1 MSGWAAAGSAAAS
14 MGGNALEYGYQRNLA
29 KRARDWQ
36 EKMYSR
42 MHQVEVA
49 DLEAAGLNPILSSA
63 HSSSMPNASGGGS
76 VSGTDLGRSM
86 MSGMATAQQMKESK
100 ANVELKKED
109 IRSKEM
115 EVRSEAKMYDW
126 LEKNPKLKDMFYSSM
141 LAKRSGMNPSI
152 YAPLLGMSSAGT
164 KSRVQS
170 WVDKLFGSS
179 VRKHYGGIGKKPIVN
194 DLFPKK
200 ERKKAE

>member
-1 MSGWAAAGSAAAS
+1 
-14 MGGNALEYGYQRNLA
+14 
-29 KRARDWQ
+29 
-36 EKMYSR
+36 
-42 MHQVEVA
+42 
-49 DLEAAGLNPILSSA
+49 
-63 HSSSMPNASGGGS
+63 
-76 VSGTDLGRSM
+76 
-86 MSGMATAQQMKESK
+86 
-100 ANVELKKED
+100 
-109 IRSKEM
+109 
-115 EVRSEAKMYDW
+115 MYDW